1 MDYTQQ
7 INEILASLELLRGTV
22 SNLDS
27 TVGVIYVQQAATSQT
42 IENLGYLLVG
52 LVSGIGI
59 FLGISFGAKYIA
71 KLLEVCMKWL

>member
-7 INEILASLELLRGTV
+7 INEILASLELLRGSV

-42 IENLGYLLVG
+42 IETLGYLLVG

-59 FLGISFGAKYIA
+59 FLGISFGAKYIS
-71 KLLEVCMKWL
+71 KLLEVCLKWL